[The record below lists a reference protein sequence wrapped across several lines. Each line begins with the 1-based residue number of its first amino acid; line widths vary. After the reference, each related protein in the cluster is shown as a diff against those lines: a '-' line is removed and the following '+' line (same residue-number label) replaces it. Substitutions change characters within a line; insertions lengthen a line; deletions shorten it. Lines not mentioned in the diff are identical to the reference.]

1 MKIAIVDDEKLYQ
14 DKEKKLLEDYD
25 KTYKIET
32 YTSTK
37 ELLASK
43 KTFDLLL
50 LDIEMPDEDGIEF
63 ARNHMTKF
71 PYIIF
76 VTSYKEHYARAYN
89 PNVVGFIE
97 KDTMDVRLLEQILD
111 VKKRI
116 LEEAIITFKTK
127 IGHVNVMKKLIQYFC
142 IEYRTF
148 YVVTDEKMV
157 IQITSFKEIHKR
169 FPVDFFQINR
179 SQIINLN
186 NVESIYKSTHTIQM
200 RNGDILEVSDRKWK
214 GFKEAYVRVKVNG

>member
-1 MKIAIVDDEKLYQ
+1 MKIAIVDDEKVFR
-14 DKEKKLLEDYD
+14 DKEKKLLEDHD

-32 YTSTK
+32 YPSTK
-37 ELLASK
+37 ELLASGK
-43 KTFDLLL
+43 AFDLLL

-63 ARNHMTKF
+63 ARSHMTKF

-76 VTSYKEHYARAYN
+76 VTSYKEQYARAYN

-97 KDTMDVRLLEQILD
+97 KDSMDVTLIEQILD
-111 VKKRI
+111 VKQRI
-116 LEEAIITFKTK
+116 LKEAIITLKTK
-127 IGHVNVMKKLIQYFC
+127 TGYVNVMKKMIHYFC
-142 IEYRTF
+142 IEYRDF
-148 YVVTDEKMV
+148 YVVTDEKIV